1 MWLKGRVKNRI
12 VPPSMVHRNSCAPF
26 LFKFCRVDYEREN
39 KRLKIHDGDYVGNRV
54 RSHEKEPDYEEAALN
69 LEMEASFAQGTITA
83 L

>member
-1 MWLKGRVKNRI
+1 MR
-12 VPPSMVHRNSCAPF
+12 
-26 LFKFCRVDYEREN
+26 REN

-69 LEMEASFAQGTITA
+69 LEMEASFAQDTITA